1 MKKRIIL
8 FMFRDILD
16 WIIIYF
22 IVAIIAMILYI
33 LIGYILS
40 IINAK
45 PYYII
50 FIKWE
55 FIIIFIIYS
64 IRLLID
70 IWLDY
75 MNYFKHLL

>member
-1 MKKRIIL
+1 MKKRTIL

-22 IVAIIAMILYI
+22 IVAIIAMVLYI
-33 LIGYILS
+33 LIAYILS

-55 FIIIFIIYS
+55 FIIIFIIYT
-64 IRLLID
+64 IRLFID

-75 MNYFKHLL
+75 INYFKHLL

>member
-1 MKKRIIL
+1 MKKHAIL

-22 IVAIIAMILYI
+22 ILAIIAMVLYT
-33 LIGYILS
+33 LISYILS
-40 IINAK
+40 VINAK

-55 FIIIFIIYS
+55 FIIMFIVYTIQ
-64 IRLLID
+64 LLID
-70 IWLDY
+70 IRLDY
-75 MNYFKHLL
+75 IKYYKHLL

>member
-1 MKKRIIL
+1 MKKHIIL

-45 PYYII
+45 PYYIF

-75 MNYFKHLL
+75 INYFKHLL